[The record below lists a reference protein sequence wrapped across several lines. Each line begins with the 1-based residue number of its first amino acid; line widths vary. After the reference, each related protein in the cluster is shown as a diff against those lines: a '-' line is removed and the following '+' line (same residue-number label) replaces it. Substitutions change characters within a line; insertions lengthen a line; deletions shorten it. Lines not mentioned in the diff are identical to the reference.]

1 MLLSYEERLGELGE
15 KTLGRP
21 KSFQYLKEL
30 TGKMERIYKDEGE
43 WLLEGRSGLT
53 VGRNYSM

>member
-30 TGKMERIYKDEGE
+30 TGKMERIYKDKGE
-43 WLLEGRSGLT
+43 WLPERMAGLT
-53 VGRNYSM
+53 VGRNCSL